1 MKALVTGASSGI
13 GRDIAIYLASKGY
26 DVVIAARRENLLQ
39 ELKKQIEEMTFAKDL
54 KADDTPAFKVKVFVE
69 VADVSKVD
77 ECKSL
82 YEKHPDI
89 DMLVNNAGF
98 GKYGEFNIL
107 DLDDDI
113 SMINTNI
120 TGLHVL
126 TKLYLNEMIKNNK
139 GYILNVA
146 SSAGLMPGGP
156 LMATYYATKS
166 YVVSL
171 TRAISQEL
179 KLKGSNVKISCLC
192 PGPVDT
198 NFNNVAKVQF
208 SLKGLSSKYVA
219 RYAIDKTLEGKL
231 TIVPGISMKVACFGC
246 RFVPTRLML
255 KMVANQ
261 QKKKGA

>member
-13 GRDIAIYLASKGY
+13 GRDISIYLASMGY

-39 ELKKQIEEMTFAKDL
+39 ELKEQIENMTFAKNP
-54 KADDTPAFKVKVFVE
+54 KADDTPAFKANIIVE
-69 VADVSKVD
+69 VSDVSKVED
-77 ECKSL
+77 CKTL
-82 YEKHPDI
+82 FEKHPDI

-98 GKYGEFNIL
+98 GKYGEFKEL
-107 DLDDDI
+107 DLNDEL

-120 TGLHVL
+120 TGLHAL
-126 TKLYLNEMIKNNK
+126 TKLYLNEMVKNNK

-166 YVVSL
+166 YVVNL
-171 TRAISQEL
+171 TRAIWQEL
-179 KLKGSNVKISCLC
+179 KMNNSNVRISCLC

-219 RYAIDKTLEGKL
+219 KYAIDKTLEGKL
-231 TIVPGISMKVACFGC
+231 IIVPGFPMKVACFGC
-246 RFVPTRLML
+246 RFVPTKLML
-255 KMVANQ
+255 KVVANQ
-261 QKKKGA
+261 QKKKGS